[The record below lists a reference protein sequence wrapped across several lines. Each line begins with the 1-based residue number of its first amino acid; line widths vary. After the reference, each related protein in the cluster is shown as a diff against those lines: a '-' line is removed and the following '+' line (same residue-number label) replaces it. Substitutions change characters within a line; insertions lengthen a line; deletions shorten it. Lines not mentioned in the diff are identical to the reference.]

1 MLQFM
6 FFQAW
11 FLKSLFW
18 LIEMHNYVRTP
29 KDNWET
35 WKEGVPLSSYFQ
47 AKALC
52 PVSLEVATVAWRTPE
67 QY

>member
-1 MLQFM
+1 
-6 FFQAW
+6 
-11 FLKSLFW
+11 
-18 LIEMHNYVRTP
+18 MHNYVRTP

-52 PVSLEVATVAWRTPE
+52 PVSLEVATVA
-67 QY
+67 